1 MFITSTGTDFCRS
14 GSAATQRGAVGR
26 SRQSR
31 SYNSSTCVGIC
42 LAAFIAVIFAGTA
55 ASQIFP
61 TKPIK
66 IIVPNAP
73 GGAADITARTVG
85 QKLSEAL
92 GQPVVIENKPSAGGV
107 IAGEQVAKSDADGHT
122 ILLISSGT
130 AVSAALFKSLP
141 FDTRKDFAT
150 VSKLASFDLAIAVA
164 EGGKFK
170 TFAELLA
177 FAKANPGK
185 LNIGTPQIGTTQNLA
200 AELFKSAA
208 GIDVQ
213 VVPFNGTPPVIAALR
228 GGNIDAMVE
237 ILGPLMPQI
246 TSKALRPIAL
256 LGDQRAAVLPDVPIA
271 REAGGSLANFSAA
284 SWNGLAVPAKTPKD
298 IVAKLNRELV
308 RILALPDVKL
318 RLADLTLI
326 AQSST
331 PEQLTQLLDSDIR
344 KWADV
349 IERAKIQKQ

>member
-1 MFITSTGTDFCRS
+1 MSISSIVNLSVWERCHRDALTANLKSRWHRS
-14 GSAATQRGAVGR
+14 HKVLHSCTVALFV
-26 SRQSR
+26 
-31 SYNSSTCVGIC
+31 
-42 LAAFIAVIFAGTA
+42 LAFVPIAPAQT
-55 ASQIFP
+55 FP
-61 TKPIK
+61 SKPIK
-66 IIVPNAP
+66 IVVPNAP

-107 IAGEQVAKSDADGHT
+107 IAGEQVAKADADGHT

-130 AVSAALFKSLP
+130 AVSAALFKTLP
-141 FDTRKDFAT
+141 FDTRKDFAP

-185 LNIGTPQIGTTQNLA
+185 LNIGTPQVGTTQNLA

-246 TSKALRPIAL
+246 TSKALRPVAL
-256 LGDQRAAVLPDVPIA
+256 LGEQRAAVLPDVPIA
-271 REAGGSLANFSAA
+271 REVGGSLANFSAA

-298 IVAKLNRELV
+298 VVAKLNRELV
-308 RILALPDVKL
+308 RILALPDVKQ
-318 RLADLTLI
+318 RLADLTLV

-331 PEQLTQLLDSDIR
+331 PEQQAQLLDSDIK
-344 KWADV
+344 KWAAV

>member
-1 MFITSTGTDFCRS
+1 MFRVCRLIPVLAVC
-14 GSAATQRGAVGR
+14 AAAVVP
-26 SRQSR
+26 S
-31 SYNSSTCVGIC
+31 VV
-42 LAAFIAVIFAGTA
+42 AAQA
-55 ASQIFP
+55 FP
-61 TKPIK
+61 TKAIR
-66 IIVPNAP
+66 IVVPNAP

-92 GQPVVIENKPSAGGV
+92 SQPVVIENKPSAGGV
-107 IAGEQVAKSDADGHT
+107 IAGEQVAKADADGHT

-141 FDTRKDFAT
+141 FDTRRDFAP

-177 FAKANPGK
+177 YAKANPGK
-185 LNIGTPQIGTTQNLA
+185 LNIGTPQVGTTQNLA
-200 AELFKSAA
+200 AEFFKSAA
-208 GIDVQ
+208 GIDAQ

-228 GGNIDAMVE
+228 GGSIDAMVE

-246 TSKALRPIAL
+246 ASKALRPLAL
-256 LGDQRAAVLPDVPIA
+256 LGEKRAAQLPEVPIA
-271 REAGGSLANFSAA
+271 REAGGTLANFSAA

-298 IVAKLNRELV
+298 VVAKLNRELV
-308 RILALPDVKL
+308 RILALPDVKQ
-318 RLADLTLI
+318 RLADLTLV

-331 PEQLTQLLDSDIR
+331 PEQQAELLDSDIKR
-344 KWADV
+344 WSGV
-349 IERAKIQKQ
+349 IERARIPKQ